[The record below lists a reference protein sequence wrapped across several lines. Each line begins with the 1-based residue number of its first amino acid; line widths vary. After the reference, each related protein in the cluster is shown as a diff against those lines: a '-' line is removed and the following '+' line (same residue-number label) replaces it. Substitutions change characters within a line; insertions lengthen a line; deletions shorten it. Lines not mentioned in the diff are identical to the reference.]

1 MTIRELWNDFA
12 LQSATRWVRLSSLHQ
27 SVSGPLVHLT
37 LHVIKPQSP
46 SLREPAYSKP
56 DLGNAPGCLHLLNYN
71 DVYSCNIPET
81 KPHLDAVHVVLL
93 APGSYLVQLKH
104 ISGAEA
110 SLSSFLALFTSS
122 NVLKQ
127 PRVTVQVNLAAAAA
141 TWGAFYKAF
150 SYKVSAYLCAVK
162 SPHGA
167 RSGHE
172 DTERAVYELERQSG
186 FVQSLEKRSW
196 TVRRGFGTI
205 LCSGPCE
212 KWVNKNRIQEKCP
225 TFLNPSVFMYAV
237 SLCGHARLHRL
248 ASAENADAN
257 SPNICRRWV

>member
-172 DTERAVYELERQSG
+172 DTC
-186 FVQSLEKRSW
+186 SLVEIPQRGLFMSW
-196 TVRRGFGTI
+196 KGSLG
-205 LCSGPCE
+205 LCSC
-212 KWVNKNRIQEKCP
+212 
-225 TFLNPSVFMYAV
+225 
-237 SLCGHARLHRL
+237 
-248 ASAENADAN
+248 
-257 SPNICRRWV
+257 